1 MQAHKLAL
9 SSYDISLRLS
19 YVDWSVSSTWIAPL
33 CLLDLQPRYISQV
46 PWGVFIASI
55 TQESHWGKVPG
66 KVPNTG

>member
-1 MQAHKLAL
+1 MQAHKVAL
-9 SSYDISLRLS
+9 SCYDISLRLS

-33 CLLDLQPRYISQV
+33 CLLDLQPRYISKV
-46 PWGVFIASI
+46 PWGVFISSI